1 MFGLH
6 YKIHMKFVFIIQQI
20 FFVYS
25 NLISKHQLHK
35 NFKVLF
41 YFLKKK
47 LLFLNILVCDDII
60 RAHKLGCLH
69 VSTLHVCK
77 ETLWIGTS
85 AGIIL
90 HLTISQLIDS
100 LAINKLTQN
109 SIQLE
114 SLSFGHAG
122 PVRFFISNIEQGT
135 NKLNSF
141 IISIGDGFE
150 NFNHNEENLGKDD
163 ALSHMICWKL

>member
-6 YKIHMKFVFIIQQI
+6 HKIHMKFVFFIHKLL
-20 FFVYS
+20 FVYL
-25 NLISKHQLHK
+25 NLVFEHSLHK

-41 YFLKKK
+41 LIKINKIWI
-47 LLFLNILVCDDII
+47 LFVLLVCDDII

-69 VSTLHVCK
+69 VNTLHIYN

-90 HLTISQLIDS
+90 NLTISQLIDS
-100 LAINKLTQN
+100 LSTNKLTQN

-114 SLSFGHAG
+114 CLSFGHEG
-122 PVRFFISNIEQGT
+122 PGRFFISNNQQQINQ
-135 NKLNSF
+135 F

-150 NFNHNEENLGKDD
+150 DFNNNEENLGKDD
-163 ALSHMICWKL
+163 ALSHLIFCKL

>member
-1 MFGLH
+1 LFKNK
-6 YKIHMKFVFIIQQI
+6 KIKC
-20 FFVYS
+20 
-25 NLISKHQLHK
+25 
-35 NFKVLF
+35 
-41 YFLKKK
+41 
-47 LLFLNILVCDDII
+47 LVCDDII

-69 VSTLHVCK
+69 ISTLHVYK

-90 HLTISQLIDS
+90 NLRISQLIDS
-100 LAINKLTQN
+100 LSTNKLTTN

-122 PVRFFISNIEQGT
+122 PVRFILSKIDDGIN
-135 NKLNSF
+135 N

-150 NFNHNEENLGKDD
+150 DFINNDQNLGINDI
-163 ALSHMICWKL
+163 LTHLIFWKL